1 MRKLSPQAD
10 YLLDFRGSISSISL
24 LKITRIF
31 NEMKALEIMEILG
44 LDPDTLQDLFKVL
57 AESSYEVIHKDGI
70 EEKEDFHRLR
80 IRKGH

>member
-1 MRKLSPQAD
+1 MSSQAD
-10 YLLDFRGSISSISL
+10 YILDFRGSISSISL

-44 LDPDTLQDLFKVL
+44 LDGDTLQDLFKVL
-57 AESSYEVIHKDGI
+57 ADSPYEIIHTEAV

-80 IRKGH
+80 IRKHH

>member
-1 MRKLSPQAD
+1 MSSQAD
-10 YLLDFRGSISSISL
+10 YILDFRGSISSISL

-44 LDPDTLQDLFKVL
+44 LDGDTLQDLFKVL
-57 AESSYEVIHKDGI
+57 ADSPYEIINTEAV

-80 IRKGH
+80 IRKRH

>member
-1 MRKLSPQAD
+1 MSSQAD
-10 YLLDFRGSISSISL
+10 YILDFRGSISSISL

-57 AESSYEVIHKDGI
+57 ADSSYEVIHTNTAEKK
-70 EEKEDFHRLR
+70 EEYHRMR
-80 IRKGH
+80 IIKRP